1 MRYPYA
7 IPQLPRVESS
17 ASTYMGVNVP
27 ILKTLGLKA
36 RVLTHVVTS
45 EVLTTHDDLSFFS
58 SFFFSSKVEKKS

>member
-1 MRYPYA
+1 
-7 IPQLPRVESS
+7 
-17 ASTYMGVNVP
+17 MGVNVP

-45 EVLTTHDDLSFFS
+45 EVLRDTHDLSFFS